1 MGANPYELRLQLF
14 QEAKNICWE
23 EYNRDVTQF
32 EIKRDAR
39 NDIKEKYYEDRSK
52 YESLKEDGKLGS
64 MEYPTFPDLPELPE
78 YPEYPSMDEIKDRAT
93 FIRNFCDDKGNVPEP
108 KNWREELSRER
119 GEFKENVSPYVDALR
134 KGTGIS
140 S

>member
-1 MGANPYELRLQLF
+1 MGTNPYELRLQLF

-23 EYNRDVTQF
+23 EYNRDVNEF
-32 EIKRDAR
+32 ERQRDKQ
-39 NDIKEKYYEDRSK
+39 NELKEKYYEDKSK
-52 YESLKEDGKLGS
+52 YESLKEDDKLGS
-64 MEYPTFPDLPELPE
+64 MEYPSYPDLPELPE

-93 FIRNFCDDKGNVPEP
+93 FIRNFCDDKGNTPEP
-108 KNWREELSRER
+108 KNWREELSKEGR
-119 GEFKENVSPYVDALR
+119 EFKENVSPYVDALR

>member
-23 EYNRDVTQF
+23 EYNRDVNEF
-32 EIKRDAR
+32 ERQRDKQ
-39 NDIKEKYYEDRSK
+39 NELKEKYYEDKSK

-64 MEYPTFPDLPELPE
+64 MEYPTFPDLPDLPE

-93 FIRNFCDDKGNVPEP
+93 FIRNFCDDKGNTPEP
-108 KNWREELSRER
+108 KNWREELSKEGR
-119 GEFKENVSPYVDALR
+119 EFKENVSPYVDALR

>member
-1 MGANPYELRLQLF
+1 MLQKKKYDADL
-14 QEAKNICWE
+14 NRYTTLE
-23 EYNRDVTQF
+23 EQ
-32 EIKRDAR
+32 
-39 NDIKEKYYEDRSK
+39 
-52 YESLKEDGKLGS
+52 GKLGS
-64 MEYPTFPDLPELPE
+64 LEYPVYPDIEALPK

-108 KNWREELSRER
+108 KNWREELSREG

>member
-23 EYNRDVTQF
+23 EYHRDVNQF

-64 MEYPTFPDLPELPE
+64 MEYPTFPDLPDLPE

-108 KNWREELSRER
+108 KNWREELSRE
-119 GEFKENVSPYVDALR
+119 GADFKTNVSPYVDALR